1 MFKGRDDAWGTPP
14 TPVAVAEYVPDGA
27 ASDVATFYNVSA
39 FGPGYLQRYN
49 EHLPGKF
56 PDPRSAESTA

>member
-27 ASDVATFYNVSA
+27 ASDVAIFYNISA
-39 FGPGYLQRYN
+39 FELDYLQRYN
-49 EHLPGKF
+49 GDLPGKL
-56 PDPRSAESTA
+56 PEPRSAESTA